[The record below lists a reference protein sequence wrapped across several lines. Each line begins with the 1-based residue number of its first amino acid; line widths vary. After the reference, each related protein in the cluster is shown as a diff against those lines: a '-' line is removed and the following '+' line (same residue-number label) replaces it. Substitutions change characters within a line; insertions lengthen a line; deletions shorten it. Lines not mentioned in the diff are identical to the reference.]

1 MASIRNIAQEQ
12 AAPSPTAERLLD
24 AAREAVLSVG
34 FRRTT
39 LSDVARRAQ
48 VSRMT
53 VYRTY
58 PDMTTIFGDLMT
70 REWGQ
75 VVEAV
80 IADVETREEDDPAAR
95 IAQVLVGVLAAL
107 REDALLRRVIDVD
120 PELLLPYLVD
130 RRGRSQDA
138 VIDLLAA
145 RIASGQEHGIRA
157 GDPVVLARTLALA
170 AQGFLLSAATM
181 TDDAVSL
188 TTLDAELVE
197 LVRRYLA

>member
-1 MASIRNIAQEQ
+1 MASIRNITQEQ
-12 AAPSPTAERLLD
+12 ATPSPTAERLLD

-75 VVEAV
+75 VVESV
-80 IADVETREEDDPAAR
+80 IADVETREEDDPATR

-138 VIDLLAA
+138 V
-145 RIASGQEHGIRA
+145 
-157 GDPVVLARTLALA
+157 
-170 AQGFLLSAATM
+170 
-181 TDDAVSL
+181 
-188 TTLDAELVE
+188 
-197 LVRRYLA
+197 